1 MQTISVTVPFYIN
14 QLWIKAKLL
23 VAFILFSEK
32 CLQNSY
38 PAWLEQNTTPF
49 IALKNLIYSQ
59 TNIVSKLTS
68 ISMIWKSKL
77 VKICLFR
84 LLCLG
89 YSYGSVKMLKWYH
102 NLMIM
107 IILCLQCIFYQWIIE
122 WNTQSK
128 NSIFPL
134 SLSKNIT
141 NPELW
146 THIKLILHIRQNAQS
161 AFYWRKFHSLKT
173 FVLSL

>member
-32 CLQNSY
+32 CLPNPY

-89 YSYGSVKMLKWYH
+89 YSYGSVKCLKWYH

-128 NSIFPL
+128 TSIFPL

-146 THIKLILHIRQNAQS
+146 THNQIILQS
-161 AFYWRKFHSLKT
+161 NKT
-173 FVLSL
+173 LNQLFIEESFIA